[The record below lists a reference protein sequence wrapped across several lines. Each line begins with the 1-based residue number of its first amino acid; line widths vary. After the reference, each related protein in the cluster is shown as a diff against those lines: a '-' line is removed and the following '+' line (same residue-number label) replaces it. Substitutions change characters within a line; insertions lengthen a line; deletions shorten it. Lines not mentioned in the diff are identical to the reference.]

1 MKRKHIQL
9 LFVLLLS
16 IAMPMDAQHF
26 RTAFLKK
33 AFQQLKLAQH
43 WKTSDAAANVQYIN
57 VGDRQVLVRTS
68 EDGTIEHVG
77 IPLFSQEMQRLMPS
91 PVYDCI
97 EQLLLDHVYH
107 IADNT
112 LPREQLVFEQGSW
125 NDLLRVKSTDECQ
138 IENQEDKFYCVAWL
152 RQGQPWLS
160 LRCPVNY
167 ELLAGSTR
175 REMEQ
180 TFVKELKKYNPA
192 PAATAQIDPT
202 LPLSEIHLSL
212 SLYGNHLENI
222 SMNLLQL
229 IAYCQA
235 KGCKTQLVTDKPEGQ
250 PDAALLYFRNPA
262 SGYSHLLH
270 LKGKRLKDPQSKET
284 LEGRLFLF
292 IPINNVDDLFAAP
305 PAETDRPKRF

>member
-1 MKRKHIQL
+1 MGKIYIQL
-9 LFVLLLS
+9 LFVLLFA
-16 IAMPMDAQHF
+16 IALPMDAQQY
-26 RTAFLKK
+26 RTTFLKK

-43 WKTSDAAANVQYIN
+43 WKTNDSASDVQYITL
-57 VGDRQVLVRTS
+57 GERQVIVRTAQNR
-68 EDGTIEHVG
+68 TIDHVG

-107 IADNT
+107 IADNS
-112 LPREQLVFEQGSW
+112 LPREQLIFQQGSW
-125 NDLLRVKSTDECQ
+125 NDLLRVQPTDECQ
-138 IENQEDKFYCVAWL
+138 IDNQEDKFYCVKWL
-152 RQGQPWLS
+152 RQGQQWIS

-180 TFVKELKKYNPA
+180 TFVKELENFNPA
-192 PAATAQIDPT
+192 AEATAQIDPT
-202 LPLSEIHLSL
+202 IPLSEIHLSL
-212 SLYGNHLENI
+212 SLYGNHKEEI

-229 IAYCQA
+229 VAYCQS

-305 PAETDRPKRF
+305 PAETD